1 MLEFRT
7 SVLVVLTYV
16 ISIPCNLQCRLTI
29 LIQNVNF
36 NFLLD
41 YLEDVYGVE
50 QPVIH
55 YIGGILPFSKPVI
68 EKYTIAE
75 LRKPE
80 VQKKITAIS
89 TFYLPPKMVQEQ
101 DKEVL
106 VKLGMVKA
114 DDDIEFLPHPSL
126 DPEKKEPK
134 ASIGKAYS
142 ELESRAKVEINSH
155 VMPERY
161 RALSASSAM
170 VDLMTKLALDPKA
183 LATYQQNPN
192 LYIDSTSG
200 LTLPEI
206 RALKLGNE
214 GSVIRAMKGKSFQST
229 SSG

>member
-1 MLEFRT
+1 MV
-7 SVLVVLTYV
+7 STYA
-16 ISIPCNLQCRLTI
+16 ICIPCHLRYRLTI

-41 YLEDVYGVE
+41 YLEDVYSVK

-75 LRKPE
+75 LRNPE
-80 VQKKITAIS
+80 AQNKITAIS
-89 TFYLPPKMVQEQ
+89 TFYLPPKMIRKQ
-101 DKEVL
+101 DNEVW
-106 VKLGMVKA
+106 VKLGMVKVV
-114 DDDIEFLPHPSL
+114 DQDIEPGRMGT
-126 DPEKKEPK
+126 E
-134 ASIGKAYS
+134 ASSVKTYS
-142 ELESRAKVEINSH
+142 ELESTAKGEIDSH

-183 LATYQQNPN
+183 LGMYQQNPT

-206 RALKLGNE
+206 HALKLGNE
-214 GSVIRAMKGKSFQST
+214 GSVIGAMKGRSFQPILSR
-229 SSG
+229 

>member
-1 MLEFRT
+1 MCSE
-7 SVLVVLTYV
+7 SV
-16 ISIPCNLQCRLTI
+16 PCHLQCRLTI

-75 LRKPE
+75 LRNPE
-80 VQKKITAIS
+80 AQNKITAIS

-126 DPEKKEPK
+126 DSEKMEPE
-134 ASIGKAYS
+134 ASIGKAYR
-142 ELESRAKVEINSH
+142 ELERTAKVGINSH